1 MPRRTFSTHEIKY
14 EVEEVSRK
22 RNELKVEL
30 SDVETTEEDRIF
42 RTAIV
47 NPVWHILILKDK
59 ISDVV

>member
-1 MPRRTFSTHEIKY
+1 M
-14 EVEEVSRK
+14 EEVSRK